1 MNSKLIRY
9 STVSFS
15 VLLLA
20 ASVGV
25 VYWITRDE
33 QARLAERERQA
44 IEAAE
49 RAYRAEQ
56 EQLDQ
61 QRTSASDEVGPILHD
76 IDTLLGRLSG
86 DDLPTEN
93 E

>member
-9 STVSFS
+9 STVSIS

-25 VYWITRDE
+25 MYWIARDE
-33 QARLAERERQA
+33 QTRLAERERQA

-49 RAYRAEQ
+49 RSYLAEQ
-56 EQLDQ
+56 EQPDQ
-61 QRTSASDEVGPILHD
+61 EHTPASAGVGPILHD
-76 IDTLLGRLSG
+76 IDTLLGRLSS
-86 DDLPTEN
+86 DDLPAED